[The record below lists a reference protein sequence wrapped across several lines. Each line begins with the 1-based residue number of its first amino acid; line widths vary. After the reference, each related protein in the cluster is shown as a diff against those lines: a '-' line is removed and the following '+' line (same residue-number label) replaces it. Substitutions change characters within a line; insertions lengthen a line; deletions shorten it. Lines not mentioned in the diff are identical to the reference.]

1 MTWFKFEEAI
11 KILVSYFPEEAMK
24 KPTLYH
30 SLRVWVYLWNH
41 WYTENI
47 QIAGLLHDALE
58 DTDMPEQVI
67 WENFWDDV
75 LKIVKANSKN
85 NNLDKSEILEDIIKR
100 CHECGENAMIVK
112 MADVYDNFLFYV
124 KQSNETEIE
133 RCKTLASLI
142 QKYKKDEWKDNIF
155 NRISEIKRY

>member
-1 MTWFKFEEAI
+1 MTGFKFEEAI

-30 SLRVWVYLWNH
+30 SLRVGVYLWNH
-41 WYTENI
+41 GYTVNI

-67 WENFWDDV
+67 GENFGDDV

-100 CHECGENAMIVK
+100 CH
-112 MADVYDNFLFYV
+112 
-124 KQSNETEIE
+124 
-133 RCKTLASLI
+133 
-142 QKYKKDEWKDNIF
+142 
-155 NRISEIKRY
+155 